1 MTAAT
6 ASVPTDPRITLFGAE
21 WCSDCRRSKKVLD
34 GLDLDYDYVDLE
46 AVADGADR
54 AHAISGKTRIPVIV
68 FPDASHLVEPSDAD
82 LRAKLA
88 QFSVEA

>member
-6 ASVPTDPRITLFGAE
+6 ASVPLDPRITLFGAE

-34 GLDLDYDYVDLE
+34 GLDIDYVDLE
-46 AVADGADR
+46 AVANGADQ
-54 AHAISGKTRIPVIV
+54 AHAISGRTRIPVIV

-82 LRAKLA
+82 LRSKLA
-88 QFSVEA
+88 QFPVGA

>member
-1 MTAAT
+1 MTAPT
-6 ASVPTDPRITLFGAE
+6 ASVPLDPRITLFGAE

-88 QFSVEA
+88 LFSVEA